1 MVLSNGT
8 KSARRQQSIVNRTN
22 TCGGNK
28 KAGMAPTIGHFLSSN
43 PNLIR
48 AITTG
53 PKNVDCRLIPGY
65 ISTTVQTQHR
75 GYRATLGGMN

>member
-8 KSARRQQSIVNRTN
+8 KFARNQQSIVNRTN
-22 TCGGNK
+22 VCGGVK
-28 KAGMAPTIGHFLSSN
+28 KSGIAPTIGHFLSSN
-43 PNLIR
+43 PNLLR

-53 PKNVDCRLIPGY
+53 PKFLDCRLIPGY
-65 ISTTVQTQHR
+65 ISKTVPTQRR